1 MTSTELPITGH
12 IDELRRR
19 GIRTLIVLTIITIIC
34 LSFGLK
40 SFTVVVSLPPS
51 ISFPNFTSDS
61 RSSDSSVALRFYYPY
76 PNPFENIAVQ
86 LTLLL
91 KNTLL
96 PPEVKFIQTAPGQAF
111 FAQIHISLLLSIICS
126 IPIIAREVFAFIYPA
141 LSTRTTT
148 AIYKITLPI
157 LLLFIMGIVFSY
169 LLVIPFTLSFLYKYG
184 ESLGAETFVT
194 VSDFMSFVLQ
204 FMLGFGLAFQLPVI
218 MYGLSLTGLVDSTFW
233 SKNLRYAIV
242 IIAIFGALI
251 TPDGSGITMWFVSIP
266 MIVLYV
272 LGIMIIRRA
281 ERHRIVM
288 SMRRQY
294 ENRQYASRTNN

>member
-19 GIRTLIVLTIITIIC
+19 GIRTLIVLTVITIIC

-40 SFTVVVSLPPS
+40 SFTVVLSLPPG
-51 ISFPNFTSDS
+51 ISFPNFTSGS
-61 RSSDSSVALRFYYPY
+61 NSTDSSIVLRFYYPY

-141 LSTRTTT
+141 LSANTC
-148 AIYKITLPI
+148 
-157 LLLFIMGIVFSY
+157 LLY
-169 LLVIPFTLSFLYKYG
+169 T
-184 ESLGAETFVT
+184 
-194 VSDFMSFVLQ
+194 SD
-204 FMLGFGLAFQLPVI
+204 AA
-218 MYGLSLTGLVDSTFW
+218 D
-233 SKNLRYAIV
+233 
-242 IIAIFGALI
+242 
-251 TPDGSGITMWFVSIP
+251 D
-266 MIVLYV
+266 
-272 LGIMIIRRA
+272 
-281 ERHRIVM
+281 
-288 SMRRQY
+288 
-294 ENRQYASRTNN
+294 

>member
-19 GIRTLIVLTIITIIC
+19 GIRTLLVLTIITIIC

-40 SFTVVVSLPPS
+40 SFTVVLSLPPA
-51 ISFPNFTSDS
+51 ISFLNFTSDS
-61 RSSDSSVALRFYYPY
+61 RSSDSSVVLRFYYPY

-91 KNTLL
+91 KDTLL

-126 IPIIAREVFAFIYPA
+126 IPIIAREVFAFVYPA
-141 LSTRTTT
+141 LSTKTTT

-169 LLVIPFTLSFLYKYG
+169 LLVIPFTLSFLYRYG
-184 ESLGAETFVT
+184 ESLGAATFVT
-194 VSDFMSFVLQ
+194 VSDFMTFVLQ

-218 MYGLSLTGLVDSTFW
+218 MYGFSLTGLVDSTFW

-294 ENRQYASRTNN
+294 ENRTNN

>member
-1 MTSTELPITGH
+1 MTSTELPLTGH

-19 GIRTLIVLTIITIIC
+19 GIRTLLVLTIITIIC

-40 SFTVVVSLPPS
+40 SFTVVLSLPQA
-51 ISFPNFTSDS
+51 ISFLNFTSDS
-61 RSSDSSVALRFYYPY
+61 RSSDSSVVLRFYYPY

-86 LTLLL
+86 LTLFL
-91 KNTLL
+91 KDTLL

-141 LSTRTTT
+141 LSTKTTT

-169 LLVIPFTLSFLYKYG
+169 LLVIPFTLSFLYRYG

-194 VSDFMSFVLQ
+194 VSDFMTFVLQ

-218 MYGLSLTGLVDSTFW
+218 MFGLSLTGLVDSTFW

-294 ENRQYASRTNN
+294 ENRTNN

>member
-1 MTSTELPITGH
+1 MTSAELPITGH

-266 MIVLYV
+266 MIVLYL

-281 ERHRIVM
+281 ERHRIVV
-288 SMRRQY
+288 SMR
-294 ENRQYASRTNN
+294 

>member
-1 MTSTELPITGH
+1 MTSAELPITGH

-19 GIRTLIVLTIITIIC
+19 GIRTLIVLTIIIIIC

-40 SFTVVVSLPPS
+40 SFTVALSLPPN

-61 RSSDSSVALRFYYPY
+61 RSIDSSIALRFYYPY

-91 KNTLL
+91 KSTLL

-141 LSTRTTT
+141 LSASTTT

-194 VSDFMSFVLQ
+194 VSDFMTFVLQ
-204 FMLGFGLAFQLPVI
+204 FMLSFGLAFQLPVI

-242 IIAIFGALI
+242 ILAIFGALI

-266 MIVLYV
+266 MMVLYL

-281 ERHRIVM
+281 ERHRIVV

-294 ENRQYASRTNN
+294 ENRTNN

>member
-19 GIRTLIVLTIITIIC
+19 GIRTLLVLTIITIIC

-40 SFTVVVSLPPS
+40 SFTVVLSLPPA
-51 ISFPNFTSDS
+51 ISFLNFTSDS
-61 RSSDSSVALRFYYPY
+61 RSSDSSVVLRFYYPY

-91 KNTLL
+91 KDTLL

-141 LSTRTTT
+141 LSTKTTT

-169 LLVIPFTLSFLYKYG
+169 LLVIPFTLSFLYRYG
-184 ESLGAETFVT
+184 ESLGAATFVT
-194 VSDFMSFVLQ
+194 VSDFMTFVLQ

-218 MYGLSLTGLVDSTFW
+218 MYGFSLTGLVDSTFW

-281 ERHRIVM
+281 ERHRIVV

-294 ENRQYASRTNN
+294 ENRTNN

>member
-1 MTSTELPITGH
+1 MTSAELPITGH

-111 FAQIHISLLLSIICS
+111 FAQIHVSLLLSIICS

-266 MIVLYV
+266 MIVLYL

-281 ERHRIVM
+281 ERHRIVV
-288 SMRRQY
+288 SMR
-294 ENRQYASRTNN
+294 

>member
-1 MTSTELPITGH
+1 MTSAELPITGH

-111 FAQIHISLLLSIICS
+111 FAQIYISLLLSIICS

-233 SKNLRYAIV
+233 SKNLRYSIV
-242 IIAIFGALI
+242 ILAIFGALI

-266 MIVLYV
+266 MIVLYL

-281 ERHRIVM
+281 ERHRIVV
-288 SMRRQY
+288 SMR
-294 ENRQYASRTNN
+294 

>member
-1 MTSTELPITGH
+1 ML
-12 IDELRRR
+12 
-19 GIRTLIVLTIITIIC
+19 VLTIITIIC

-40 SFTVVVSLPPS
+40 SFTVVLSLPPA
-51 ISFPNFTSDS
+51 ISFLNFTSDS
-61 RSSDSSVALRFYYPY
+61 RSSDSSIVFRFYYPY

-91 KNTLL
+91 KDTLL

-141 LSTRTTT
+141 LSTKTTT

-169 LLVIPFTLSFLYKYG
+169 LLVIPFTLSFLYRYG

-194 VSDFMSFVLQ
+194 VSDFMTFVLQ

-218 MYGLSLTGLVDSTFW
+218 MFGLSLTGLVDSTFW

-294 ENRQYASRTNN
+294 ENRTNN

>member
-1 MTSTELPITGH
+1 MTSSELPITGH

-19 GIRTLIVLTIITIIC
+19 GIRTLIVLTVITIIC

-40 SFTVVVSLPPS
+40 SFTVVLSLPPG
-51 ISFPNFTSDS
+51 ISFPNFTSGS
-61 RSSDSSVALRFYYPY
+61 NSTDSSIVLRFYYPY

-86 LTLLL
+86 LTLFL
-91 KNTLL
+91 KDTLL
-96 PPEVKFIQTAPGQAF
+96 PTEVKFIQTAPGQAF
-111 FAQIHISLLLSIICS
+111 FAQIHIALLLSIICS

-141 LSTRTTT
+141 LSANTTT

-157 LLLFIMGIVFSY
+157 LLLFIIGIVFSY

-194 VSDFMSFVLQ
+194 VSDFMTFVLQ
-204 FMLGFGLAFQLPVI
+204 FMLSFGLAFQLPVI
-218 MYGLSLTGLVDSTFW
+218 VGLVNSTFW

-281 ERHRIVM
+281 ERHRIIV
-288 SMRRQY
+288 SMR
-294 ENRQYASRTNN
+294 

>member
-1 MTSTELPITGH
+1 MTSTELPLTGH

-19 GIRTLIVLTIITIIC
+19 GIRTLLVLTIITIIC

-40 SFTVVVSLPPS
+40 SFTVVLSLPPA
-51 ISFPNFTSDS
+51 ISFLNFTSDS
-61 RSSDSSVALRFYYPY
+61 RSSDSSVILRFYYPY

-91 KNTLL
+91 KDTLL

-141 LSTRTTT
+141 LSTKTTT

-194 VSDFMSFVLQ
+194 VSDFMTFVLQ

-242 IIAIFGALI
+242 ILAIFGALI

-266 MIVLYV
+266 MIVLYL
-272 LGIMIIRRA
+272 LGIVIIRRA
-281 ERHRIVM
+281 ERHRIVV
-288 SMRRQY
+288 SMR
-294 ENRQYASRTNN
+294 

>member
-40 SFTVVVSLPPS
+40 SFTVVLSLPPG

-61 RSSDSSVALRFYYPY
+61 RSTDSSVALRFYYPY

-126 IPIIAREVFAFIYPA
+126 IPIIAREFFAFIYPA
-141 LSTRTTT
+141 LSANTTT

-157 LLLFIMGIVFSY
+157 LLLFTMGIIFSY

-194 VSDFMSFVLQ
+194 VSDFMTFVLQ
-204 FMLGFGLAFQLPVI
+204 FMLGFGLAFQLPVL

-242 IIAIFGALI
+242 ILAIFGALI

-281 ERHRIVM
+281 ERHRIVV

-294 ENRQYASRTNN
+294 ENRTNN

>member
-19 GIRTLIVLTIITIIC
+19 GIRTLLVLTIITIIC

-40 SFTVVVSLPPS
+40 SFTVVLSLPPA
-51 ISFPNFTSDS
+51 ISFLNFTSDL
-61 RSSDSSVALRFYYPY
+61 RSSDSSVVLRFYYPY

-86 LTLLL
+86 LTLFL
-91 KNTLL
+91 KDTLL

-141 LSTRTTT
+141 LSTKTTT

-169 LLVIPFTLSFLYKYG
+169 LLVIPFTLSFLYRYG
-184 ESLGAETFVT
+184 ESLGAATFVT
-194 VSDFMSFVLQ
+194 VSDFMTFVLQ

-218 MYGLSLTGLVDSTFW
+218 MYGFSLTGLVDSTFW

-294 ENRQYASRTNN
+294 ENRTNN

>member
-19 GIRTLIVLTIITIIC
+19 GIRTLLVLTIITIIC

-40 SFTVVVSLPPS
+40 SFTVVLSLPPA
-51 ISFPNFTSDS
+51 ISFLNFTSDS
-61 RSSDSSVALRFYYPY
+61 RSSDSSVVLRFYYPY

-91 KNTLL
+91 KDTLL

-141 LSTRTTT
+141 LSTKTTT

-169 LLVIPFTLSFLYKYG
+169 LLVIPFTLSFLYRYG

-194 VSDFMSFVLQ
+194 VSDFMTFVLQ

-218 MYGLSLTGLVDSTFW
+218 MFGLSLTGLVDSTFW

-281 ERHRIVM
+281 ERHRIVV

-294 ENRQYASRTNN
+294 ENGTNN

>member
-1 MTSTELPITGH
+1 MTSAELPITGH

-19 GIRTLIVLTIITIIC
+19 GIRTLLVLTIITIIC

-111 FAQIHISLLLSIICS
+111 FAQIHVSLLLSIICS

-266 MIVLYV
+266 MIVLYL

-281 ERHRIVM
+281 ERHRIVV
-288 SMRRQY
+288 SMR
-294 ENRQYASRTNN
+294 

>member
-19 GIRTLIVLTIITIIC
+19 GIRTLLVLTIITIIC

-40 SFTVVVSLPPS
+40 SFTVVLSLPPA
-51 ISFPNFTSDS
+51 ISFLNFTSDS
-61 RSSDSSVALRFYYPY
+61 RSSDSSVVLRFYYPY

-91 KNTLL
+91 KDTLL

-141 LSTRTTT
+141 LSTKTTT

-169 LLVIPFTLSFLYKYG
+169 LLVIPFTLSFLYRYG
-184 ESLGAETFVT
+184 ESLGAATFVT
-194 VSDFMSFVLQ
+194 VSDFMTFVLQ

-218 MYGLSLTGLVDSTFW
+218 MYGFSLTGLVDSTFW

-266 MIVLYV
+266 MIILYV

-294 ENRQYASRTNN
+294 ENRTNN

>member
-1 MTSTELPITGH
+1 V
-12 IDELRRR
+12 
-19 GIRTLIVLTIITIIC
+19 VL
-34 LSFGLK
+34 
-40 SFTVVVSLPPS
+40 SLPPA
-51 ISFPNFTSDS
+51 ISFLNFTSDS
-61 RSSDSSVALRFYYPY
+61 RSSDSSVVLRFYYPY

-86 LTLLL
+86 LTLFL
-91 KNTLL
+91 KDTLL

-141 LSTRTTT
+141 LSTKTTT

-169 LLVIPFTLSFLYKYG
+169 LLVIPFTLSFLYRYG
-184 ESLGAETFVT
+184 ESLGAATFVT
-194 VSDFMSFVLQ
+194 VSDFMTFVLQ
-204 FMLGFGLAFQLPVI
+204 FMLGFGLAFQLPII
-218 MYGLSLTGLVDSTFW
+218 MYGFSLTGLVDSTFW

-294 ENRQYASRTNN
+294 ENRTNN

>member
-19 GIRTLIVLTIITIIC
+19 GIRTLLVLTIITIIC

-40 SFTVVVSLPPS
+40 SFTVVLSLPPA
-51 ISFPNFTSDS
+51 ISFLNFTSDS
-61 RSSDSSVALRFYYPY
+61 HSSDSSIVFRFYYPY

-91 KNTLL
+91 KDTLL

-141 LSTRTTT
+141 LSTKTTT

-169 LLVIPFTLSFLYKYG
+169 LLVIPFTLSFLYRYG

-194 VSDFMSFVLQ
+194 VSDFMTFVLQ

-218 MYGLSLTGLVDSTFW
+218 MFGLSLTGLVDSTFW

-294 ENRQYASRTNN
+294 ENRTNN

>member
-19 GIRTLIVLTIITIIC
+19 GIRTLLVLTIITIIC

-40 SFTVVVSLPPS
+40 SFTVVLSLPPA
-51 ISFPNFTSDS
+51 ISFLNFTSDL
-61 RSSDSSVALRFYYPY
+61 RSSDSSVVLRFYYPY

-91 KNTLL
+91 KDTLL

-141 LSTRTTT
+141 LSTKTTT

-169 LLVIPFTLSFLYKYG
+169 LLVIPFTLSFLYRYG
-184 ESLGAETFVT
+184 ESLGAATFVT
-194 VSDFMSFVLQ
+194 VSDFMTFVLQ

-218 MYGLSLTGLVDSTFW
+218 MYGFSLTGLVDSTFW

-242 IIAIFGALI
+242 IIAIFGAVI

-294 ENRQYASRTNN
+294 ENRTNN

>member
-19 GIRTLIVLTIITIIC
+19 GIRTLLVLTIITIIC

-40 SFTVVVSLPPS
+40 SFTVVLSLPPA

-61 RSSDSSVALRFYYPY
+61 RSSDSSVVLRFYYPY

-141 LSTRTTT
+141 LSTKTTT

-169 LLVIPFTLSFLYKYG
+169 LLVIPFTLSFLYRYG

-194 VSDFMSFVLQ
+194 VSDFMTFVLQ

-281 ERHRIVM
+281 ERHRIVV

-294 ENRQYASRTNN
+294 ENRTNN

>member
-1 MTSTELPITGH
+1 MTSAELPITGH

-40 SFTVVVSLPPS
+40 SFTVVLSLPPA

-61 RSSDSSVALRFYYPY
+61 RSIDSSFALRFYYPY

-194 VSDFMSFVLQ
+194 VSDFMTFVLQ

-218 MYGLSLTGLVDSTFW
+218 MYGFSLTGLVDSTFW

-294 ENRQYASRTNN
+294 ENRTNN

>member
-19 GIRTLIVLTIITIIC
+19 GIRTLLVLTIITIIC

-40 SFTVVVSLPPS
+40 SFTVVLSLPPA
-51 ISFPNFTSDS
+51 ISFLNFTSDS
-61 RSSDSSVALRFYYPY
+61 RSSDSSVVLRFYYPY

-91 KNTLL
+91 KDTLL

-194 VSDFMSFVLQ
+194 VSDFMTFVLQ

-218 MYGLSLTGLVDSTFW
+218 MFGLSLTGLVDSTFW

-294 ENRQYASRTNN
+294 ENRTNN

>member
-1 MTSTELPITGH
+1 MTSAELPITGH

-40 SFTVVVSLPPS
+40 SFTVVLSLPPA

-126 IPIIAREVFAFIYPA
+126 IPIIAREIFAFIYPA

-194 VSDFMSFVLQ
+194 VSDFMTFVLQ

-242 IIAIFGALI
+242 ILAIFGALI

-266 MIVLYV
+266 MIVLYL

-281 ERHRIVM
+281 ERHRIVV
-288 SMRRQY
+288 SMR
-294 ENRQYASRTNN
+294 